1 MFVKQISVFLENI
14 PGALRELTA
23 LLSAGG
29 IDIRELSVADTQ
41 SFGIIRMLVKSDEI
55 DRAMDMLKGAGHMAR
70 INHVICAEIDD
81 APGGLCGLL
90 TIIEENRLSVEY
102 MYSCRRTA
110 EGRAL
115 MVLRLSEQDRG
126 ARLLRAHGVC
136 IHTQEEMDAI

>member
-1 MFVKQISVFLENI
+1 MFIKQISVFLENV

-23 LLSAGG
+23 LLSKGG

-41 SFGIIRMLVKSDEI
+41 SFGIVRLIVKADAI
-55 DRAMDMLKGAGHMAR
+55 DRAMELLKAAGYMAR

-90 TIIEENRLSVEY
+90 SVIEENHLSVEY

-126 ARLLRAHGVC
+126 AQALRARGVR